1 MRVGKPTEEPGML
14 NRRRL
19 LLAAAG
25 LAAPRLALAASP
37 LTVFA
42 AASLQE
48 SLTAASEAW
57 TRAGRAP
64 ARLSFGASSALAR
77 QIEKGAPADLF
88 LSADLEWMDWLAER
102 RLIVAASRRNL
113 LSNQLVLIAPAAS
126 KTTLKVGKGMPL
138 ARALGEGRLA
148 VADTAAVPAGK
159 YAKASL
165 TALGV
170 WNSVSDK
177 LLPGENVRAAL
188 AYVSRG
194 EAPLGIVYAT
204 DARAD
209 PKVRVVG
216 TLPAASHPPI
226 VYPGAVLA
234 ASRNGA
240 AGGFLGFLQ
249 GPEASAVFRKY
260 GFGVLARPS

>member
-1 MRVGKPTEEPGML
+1 ML
-14 NRRRL
+14 NRRGL

-25 LAAPRLALAASP
+25 LAAPKLAFAASP

-48 SLTAASEAW
+48 SLTAAGEAW
-57 TRAGRAP
+57 TKAGGAP
-64 ARLSFGASSALAR
+64 VRLSFGASSAMAR
-77 QIEKGAPADLF
+77 QIEKGAPADVF

-102 RLIVAASRRNL
+102 KLIVAASRRNL
-113 LSNQLVLIAPAAS
+113 LSNQLVLIAPAVS
-126 KTTLKVGKGMPL
+126 KTTLKISQGMPL
-138 ARALGEGRLA
+138 AKALGEGRLA
-148 VADTAAVPAGK
+148 VADTTAVPAGK

-170 WNSVSDK
+170 WDSVADR

-204 DARAD
+204 DAKAD
-209 PKVRVVG
+209 PKVKVVG
-216 TLPAASHPPI
+216 VFPAASHPPI

-234 ASRNGA
+234 GSRNNT
-240 AGGFLGFLQ
+240 AGSFLGFLQ

-260 GFGVLARPS
+260 GFGVLARPN

>member
-1 MRVGKPTEEPGML
+1 MRTLE
-14 NRRRL
+14 RREL
-19 LLAAAG
+19 LIGAGAVLLAGRAA
-25 LAAPRLALAASP
+25 AQTPV
-37 LTVFA
+37 TVFA

-48 SLTAASEAW
+48 SLNAASDAW
-57 TRAGRAP
+57 TKRTGTAV
-64 ARLSFGASSALAR
+64 RLSFGASSAMAR

-102 RLIVAASRRNL
+102 KLIVPASRRNL
-113 LSNQLVLIAPAAS
+113 LSNDLVLIAPAGS
-126 KTTLKVGKGMPL
+126 KTAIKIGKGMPL
-138 ARALGEGRLA
+138 AKALGAGRLS
-148 VADTAAVPAGK
+148 VADPAAVPAGK

-170 WNSVSDK
+170 WGSVEKK
-177 LLPGENVRAAL
+177 LLPAENVRAAL

-204 DARAD
+204 DAKAD

-216 TLPAASHPPI
+216 TFPAATHPPI

-234 ASRNGA
+234 GSRNRQA
-240 AGGFLGFLQ
+240 AAFLGWLQ
-249 GPEASAVFRKY
+249 TPDAAAVFKRY
-260 GFGVLARPS
+260 GFGVLSRPA